1 MRLLVCVCLVCH
13 PQLRAQKIG
22 GVCDGAMGRV
32 QLSTAPAHSLNPRK
46 RNFASIRGLQRPH
59 ECDSVNVMRLNA
71 HARCNA
77 ASIEHA
83 AHTHAAGFAEDCATQ
98 HFSEVCKGAGGRL
111 LPLKKS
117 KKTRLFL
124 KSPTPRSS
132 REFEE
137 SSKELSKNKFFQR
150 LFPQSGFPISKK
162 LKKWQKIKFL
172 ALAQV
177 ALALLL
183 LRLLCSANTYCGEAR
198 G

>member
-13 PQLRAQKIG
+13 PQLRAQTIG
-22 GVCDGAMGRV
+22 GVCDGAIGRV

-59 ECDSVNVMRLNA
+59 ECDSVNVMRLNS

-98 HFSEVCKGAGGRL
+98 HFSEVCKGAGRL

-117 KKTRLFL
+117 KKTLFL

-132 REFEE
+132 RNRVPW
-137 SSKELSKNKFFQR
+137 SKEF
-150 LFPQSGFPISKK
+150 
-162 LKKWQKIKFL
+162 
-172 ALAQV
+172 
-177 ALALLL
+177 
-183 LRLLCSANTYCGEAR
+183 
-198 G
+198 